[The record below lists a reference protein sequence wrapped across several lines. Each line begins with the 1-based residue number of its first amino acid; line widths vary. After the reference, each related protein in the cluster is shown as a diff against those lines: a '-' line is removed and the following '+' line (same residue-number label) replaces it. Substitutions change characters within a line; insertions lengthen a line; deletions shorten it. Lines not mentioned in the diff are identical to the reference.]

1 MHATMMDD
9 EFEFELELEF
19 TYQAENLQGSLA
31 AVHRCN
37 CSSKQPNKRFC
48 YFQTNAMQGRLGF

>member
-1 MHATMMDD
+1 MTDD
-9 EFEFELELEF
+9 EFELELELELEF

-48 YFQTNAMQGRLGF
+48 YFSDQCNARAARLLI